1 MTHSRQ
7 SCKSFYFILY
17 FNVCTLKIL
26 PWINKFYLSIL
37 VEAEATLNAR
47 ALTEEYEEFEGEVL
61 TPSHLIYGRAINF
74 IPERQGAK
82 QEGTCRQRYR
92 YITLVLQHYWKRWQ
106 AEYLMGLREFHKCKT
121 GNVRKVLK
129 KGDVVTMYGEG
140 EKRGNSK
147 VAIVEELI
155 VGTDKE
161 VGGAKVKVAGKGKP
175 VYLKR
180 PIQKLYPLEVQA
192 QPGGNG
198 EERETHVANSEGAL
212 HDRARRAAAVINS
225 KAKTKAMLDS

>member
-1 MTHSRQ
+1 MVRSVKR
-7 SCKSFYFILY
+7 CLRKVLGNAKLI
-17 FNVCTLKIL
+17 VEE
-26 PWINKFYLSIL
+26 LSTVL
-37 VEAEATLNAR
+37 VEVEGTLNAR
-47 ALTEEYEEFEGEVL
+47 PLTEEYEEFEGEVL

-106 AEYLMGLREFHKCKT
+106 AEYLMGRRKFHKCKT

-140 EKRGNSK
+140 EKRGNLK

-155 VGTDKE
+155 VGRDKE
-161 VGGAKVKVAGKGKP
+161 VGGAKVKVARKGKP

-198 EERETHVANSEGAL
+198 EERETHVANSQGAL

>member
-1 MTHSRQ
+1 
-7 SCKSFYFILY
+7 
-17 FNVCTLKIL
+17 
-26 PWINKFYLSIL
+26 
-37 VEAEATLNAR
+37 
-47 ALTEEYEEFEGEVL
+47 
-61 TPSHLIYGRAINF
+61 
-74 IPERQGAK
+74 
-82 QEGTCRQRYR
+82 
-92 YITLVLQHYWKRWQ
+92 
-106 AEYLMGLREFHKCKT
+106 MGLREFHKCKT

-147 VAIVEELI
+147 VAIVYIEELI